1 MADSKESG
9 GGFFRKVVRFVA
21 NPATDWNDLGA
32 ARGDDPNDAERSE
45 LKAMVERKRRNDFVR
60 KREFDMLRRLRR
72 EGLSP
77 EQLAALGGSSKMSDS
92 EVRASEPSI
101 VRADGGVKAK
111 IDEIEQQMVG
121 DGASG
126 IPRGSEIVRPTPRR
140 PLAPAAGPALDAGPP
155 SLPSLG
161 PVTDFSN
168 APTEPAVALSSAMAP
183 TEPMPL
189 DTPRGI
195 DAPMAAIAIPTL
207 ESLGMLEGVPP
218 LGADTAPMTDLP
230 PLEMDLG
237 GLPMVSGGAM
247 ALSAATPPPLPAG
260 AVEVNEIIHDPD
272 LDEAVMAFANA
283 DFDSCQQSLERL
295 LRQGGPRHGH
305 AETWHVLFDL
315 YRATGQLERFE
326 PLAMD
331 YAALFGRSAPQWFS
345 LPQLLSEQVGER
357 PAVPRAVSA
366 DGSWSCPETLDADAV
381 QRLRA
386 GTLQL
391 PLPWGLDWSALRHV
405 TLDAADALAVLLRQ
419 WAGQRLEMRWQDTD
433 RLLQVLQAVSPTGV
447 RDAAQAYWMARL
459 EVLRLINR
467 PDQFDET
474 AIDYCVTYEVS
485 PPSWAHAQC
494 KVRTVTGAGG
504 TPTQAPASLLSDGTS
519 TSFPES
525 RLEELTPIVN
535 VELDGQLAGDISALL
550 TRIDQRIG
558 ASTLIQ
564 VSCARL
570 VRVDFIAAG
579 DLLNWVLAR
588 RGEQRSVSFVDTH
601 RLVALFFSAMGIN
614 EHARVQVQR
623 Q

>member
-1 MADSKESG
+1 MADSKEGG

-32 ARGDDPNDAERSE
+32 ARGDDVNDAERSE

-126 IPRGSEIVRPTPRR
+126 IPRGSEIARPAVRR
-140 PLAPAAGPALDAGPP
+140 PAVATPPPTVDPGPP

-168 APTEPAVALSSAMAP
+168 APTEPAIVLSSAMAP

-189 DTPRGI
+189 E
-195 DAPMAAIAIPTL
+195 APSASIAVPTL
-207 ESLGMLEGVPP
+207 ESLGVLDAAPP
-218 LGADTAPMTDLP
+218 ALGTDTAPMADLP
-230 PLEMDLG
+230 PLEMDFG
-237 GLPMVSGGAM
+237 GLPVVSGGAM
-247 ALSAATPPPLPAG
+247 ALSAVDPLPVQAHAG
-260 AVEVNEIIHDPD
+260 AVEVNEIVHDPD

-295 LRQGGPRHGH
+295 LRPGAPRHGH

-326 PLAMD
+326 PLAME
-331 YAALFGRSAPQWFS
+331 YAGLFGRSAPQWFS
-345 LPQLLSEQVGER
+345 LPQLLSEQAGER
-357 PAVPRAVSA
+357 PTAPRAVSA
-366 DGSWSCPETLDADAV
+366 DGAWSCPEMLDADGV

-386 GTLQL
+386 STLQL
-391 PLPWGLDWSALRHV
+391 PLPWGLDWSTLRQV
-405 TLDAADALAVLLRQ
+405 TLDGADALALLLRQ
-419 WAGQRLEMRWQDTD
+419 WAAQRLEMRWQDTD
-433 RLLQVLQAVSPTGV
+433 RLLQVLQTVSPTGV

-485 PPSWAHAQC
+485 PPSWSHAQC
-494 KVRTVTGAGG
+494 KVRAVSGTGG
-504 TPTQAPASLLSDGTS
+504 TPTQAPASLLGEGAS
-519 TSFPES
+519 TCFPES
-525 RLEELTPIVN
+525 RLEELTPVVS
-535 VELDGQLAGDISALL
+535 VELDGQLAGDISAVL
-550 TRIDQRIG
+550 TRIDQRVG

-588 RGEQRSVSFVDTH
+588 RGEQRSVSFVDAH

-614 EHARVQVQR
+614 EHARVQMLR